1 MIRIQ
6 DLTKISDY
14 EWEIPRTFRQ
24 DMRVP
29 VRIFATHDLLIH
41 IAGDKSLEQAV
52 NAATLPGLVGH
63 VVVMPDMHQGYGFP
77 IGGVA
82 ATEFPGGVI
91 SPGGIG
97 YDINCG
103 VRLLASSIQAEAAAP
118 YMDTLATLLNQYCP
132 SGVGKEGLV
141 SLNMP
146 ELDRLLREGS
156 RWAHKNGYATES
168 DIARTEEGGCLE
180 GADPARV
187 SDRAKLRGRS
197 QIGSLG
203 AGNHFLEVDRVESVL
218 DEKTSAVFGLQEGCL
233 VVQIHCGSRGLGHQV
248 CTDYVQ
254 EFQAAVHRY
263 DIILPDR
270 ELVCAPMDSPEGQA
284 YLGAMRAAANFAF
297 ANRQLLAHASR
308 RAFEETFSGKMKGWQ
323 LVQVYDICHNIGKL
337 ETHRV
342 NGARLKVCVHRKGAT
357 RAFGPGAP
365 GLPPEYQATGQPVL
379 VPGSMGTASWVLAGT
394 EMSMQLSWG
403 SSCHGAG
410 RTMSRAKAKHEIR
423 GQDLR
428 RSLEQQGIQ
437 VRAGSL
443 SGLAEEAPSAYKD
456 VDEVVETVIAA
467 GIAKKVARLRPLA
480 VVKG

>member
-14 EWEIPRTFRQ
+14 EWEIPRTFRP

-52 NAATLPGLVGH
+52 NASTLPGLVGD

-77 IGGVA
+77 IGAVA

-103 VRLLASSIQAEAAAP
+103 VRLLSSSIQAEAAVP

-132 SGVGKEGLV
+132 SGVGKKGLV
-141 SLNMP
+141 TLNMP

-180 GADPARV
+180 GANPVKV

-203 AGNHFLEVDRVESVL
+203 AGNHFLEVDWVESVL
-218 DEKTSAVFGLQEGCL
+218 DAKTSAIFGLPC
-233 VVQIHCGSRGLGHQV
+233 I
-248 CTDYVQ
+248 T
-254 EFQAAVHRY
+254 
-263 DIILPDR
+263 I
-270 ELVCAPMDSPEGQA
+270 
-284 YLGAMRAAANFAF
+284 
-297 ANRQLLAHASR
+297 AS
-308 RAFEETFSGKMKGWQ
+308 SLKGRWS
-323 LVQVYDICHNIGKL
+323 LTPTSCPF
-337 ETHRV
+337 R
-342 NGARLKVCVHRKGAT
+342 
-357 RAFGPGAP
+357 
-365 GLPPEYQATGQPVL
+365 ATGP
-379 VPGSMGTASWVLAGT
+379 
-394 EMSMQLSWG
+394 
-403 SSCHGAG
+403 
-410 RTMSRAKAKHEIR
+410 
-423 GQDLR
+423 
-428 RSLEQQGIQ
+428 
-437 VRAGSL
+437 
-443 SGLAEEAPSAYKD
+443 
-456 VDEVVETVIAA
+456 
-467 GIAKKVARLRPLA
+467 RPRP
-480 VVKG
+480 